1 MIEARN
7 AWSMNFSAYEM
18 LGLTNLTL
26 TIAKKKSRKRNT
38 HTPWPSNA
46 FLEYSPFHAAR
57 RKRTAKGTSATTI
70 GRRRSPQYQERREK
84 ARTDA
89 GKETG

>member
-1 MIEARN
+1 
-7 AWSMNFSAYEM
+7 M

-38 HTPWPSNA
+38 HTPWPSKA

-57 RKRTAKGTSATTI
+57 RKRIAKGARARSI
-70 GRRRSPQYQERREK
+70 GRRRSPQYQESREK
-84 ARTDA
+84 TRRDA
-89 GKETG
+89 GNETG